1 MSGQGINYDDKKT
14 NKVTFIK
21 TKNYLIYMT

>member
-1 MSGQGINYDDKKT
+1 MANKTINFEDKISTKG
-14 NKVTFIK
+14 TFIK

>member
-1 MSGQGINYDDKKT
+1 MSEKNISFDGKKIT
-14 NKVTFIK
+14 KVTFIK